1 MLTKDIAYER
11 HRTRDLLLE
20 YDKDIM
26 PPRPRAAG
34 LKMIY
39 PWENIMLSNFV
50 DQLYQVAKNSGFTG
64 DQQLFTSNFGNF
76 LQDKDII
83 YEEFKNF
90 PEIGELDKLYF
101 DLDEKI
107 LYYWDNEY
115 SPVNAMLIA
124 GTILNCGSS
133 TEVIE

>member
-1 MLTKDIAYER
+1 MYKTRQL
-11 HRTRDLLLE
+11 TRDLLLE
-20 YDKDIM
+20 YDSAIM

-34 LKMIY
+34 LSVIY
-39 PWENIMLSNFV
+39 PWENIMLSNFAG
-50 DQLYQVAKNSGFTG
+50 QLYQIAKNSGFTG
-64 DQQLFTSNFGNF
+64 DQQLFTTGFGSF
-76 LQDKDII
+76 LQNKDII
-83 YEEFKNF
+83 YETFENF
-90 PEIGELDKLYF
+90 PETGELDKLYF

-115 SPVNAMLIA
+115 TPVNAMLIA